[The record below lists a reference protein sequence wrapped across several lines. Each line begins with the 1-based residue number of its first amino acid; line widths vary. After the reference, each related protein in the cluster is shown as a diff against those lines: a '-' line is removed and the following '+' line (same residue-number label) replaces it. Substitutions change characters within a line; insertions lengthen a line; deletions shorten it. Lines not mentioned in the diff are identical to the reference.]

1 MDTTAL
7 NAQQLAEITAAA
19 ANLKRRFGRL
29 QKVTDHFSDVYAL
42 HFDEVLVPTQITI
55 GNSGNISGILFWLP
69 QYKRVDMR
77 EIFERIETIGLGSGA
92 IISINDKAIRQVN
105 ADTPLS
111 VGSAF
116 KLEILAVYLR
126 QISDGSIKPAEIH
139 RLRADERRP
148 PSGLLQDWPA
158 GTPLTLDTLVNLMM
172 SLSDNTATDI
182 VIERLGLANLP
193 STKDILEGAR
203 ETSQR
208 LRWRR
213 TARNLLQTI
222 EALAFSPYLES
233 PGGPLA
239 GLDSPRK
246 NFKGGLIGDDV
257 CFVGAAETPQGQ
269 KVCAVLIVNDRP
281 RAQLDDFA
289 ELFLNMFVAAFRA
302 EPPPA

>member
-1 MDTTAL
+1 MGRVADARRRNPKMSARSALRRLFSPHGAGAILDTTAL

-158 GTPLTLDTLVNLMM
+158 GTPPHVRYACEPN
-172 SLSDNTATDI
+172 
-182 VIERLGLANLP
+182 
-193 STKDILEGAR
+193 
-203 ETSQR
+203 
-208 LRWRR
+208 
-213 TARNLLQTI
+213 
-222 EALAFSPYLES
+222 
-233 PGGPLA
+233 
-239 GLDSPRK
+239 
-246 NFKGGLIGDDV
+246 DV
-257 CFVGAAETPQGQ
+257 A
-269 KVCAVLIVNDRP
+269 
-281 RAQLDDFA
+281 
-289 ELFLNMFVAAFRA
+289 
-302 EPPPA
+302 